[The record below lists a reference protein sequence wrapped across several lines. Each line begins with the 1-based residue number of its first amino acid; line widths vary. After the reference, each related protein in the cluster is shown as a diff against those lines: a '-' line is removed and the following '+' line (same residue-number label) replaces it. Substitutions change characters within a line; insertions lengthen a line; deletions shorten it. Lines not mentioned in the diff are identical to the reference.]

1 MTINKVDVMGVP
13 FVDTSM
19 DSFIKH
25 LHESHLEK
33 ESKAFVITANPEI
46 VMYAS
51 EDVGYRSVLND
62 ADYITPDGIGIV
74 KAARILGTP
83 IKERV
88 SGFDIMCNL
97 LQIANENRS
106 SVYLLGTKEEVLQSA
121 EANIQA
127 TYPNVDII
135 GSHNGYFDWDD
146 NDIVNEIQQL
156 RPDMIFVALGL
167 PRQENWIAENIHHF
181 DKGIFMGVG
190 GSFDVFAGIVKR
202 APVIYQ
208 NLHLEW
214 FYRLVKQPSRARR
227 MLALPRFMF
236 KVFEQKVKGKK

>member
-1 MTINKVDVMGVP
+1 MKLNKIDVMGVP
-13 FVDTSM
+13 FIDTSM

-25 LHESHLEK
+25 LYESHIVND
-33 ESKAFVITANPEI
+33 SKAFVITANPEI

-51 EDVGYRSVLND
+51 EDVSYKNVLND
-62 ADYITPDGIGIV
+62 ADYVTPDGIGIV

-97 LQIANENRS
+97 LQIANENRF
-106 SVYLLGTKEEVLQSA
+106 SVYLLGAKEEVLQSA

-127 TYPNVDII
+127 TYPNVDIV
-135 GSHNGYFDWDD
+135 GSHNGYFDWED
-146 NDIVNEIQQL
+146 NNIVNEIQQL
-156 RPDMIFVALGL
+156 KPDMVFVALGL

-208 NLHLEW
+208 NLNLEW

-227 MLALPRFMF
+227 MLALPKFMI
-236 KVFEQKVKGKK
+236 KVIGQKVKGRK